1 MRSLRRPIVLA
12 SAVLPIVAL
21 AAGALTGQ
29 AGAAEPRTALTTAA
43 APGMAGTSRLGAVDS
58 SQRVAVAVTL
68 RLRHTDQLKAFLAR
82 VSDPSSAEYG
92 HYLTPARFT
101 AEYGP
106 TRADVAAVSAHLRA
120 AGLTVTSVSGNRQVI
135 DATGP
140 AKAVGAAFG
149 TSLGRYHDARQG
161 RNFYANDR
169 APTLPAS
176 LAKLVTGVNG
186 LNNHYQRQHYST
198 PTATAAPHSNAS
210 PDGGYTPTD
219 LRTAY
224 DLTTLGGDGS
234 GVTVGMW
241 EFDGYKASNLS
252 KYSSQYKLSTGTVTT
267 RSVDGANYDSS
278 PGDGQ
283 IEVELDIEMGHAVAP
298 KANQVVY
305 EAPNTDAGEV
315 DMANAVAADN
325 RVSVLSISWGACE
338 PDRTLSEEQSVDQAF
353 QQMAAE
359 GISVFSA
366 SGDDGS
372 RDCSRSTSGSG
383 VVAVDFPA
391 ADPYVSGTGGTT
403 LHVNSNS
410 TWSSETAWSGSGGGV
425 STVWAAPSYQN
436 GGSNGKRTV
445 PDISSVADPNTG
457 VSVYSAEC
465 LFAGFCFNTWLTVG
479 GTSDAAPQWAG
490 FAALYNQKAAAAGK
504 ARLGFANPRLY
515 QVGAS
520 SSYGSS
526 FHDIASGS
534 NTDFSAAT
542 GYDKVTGW
550 GTLRANGLATAL
562 LAQ

>member
-29 AGAAEPRTALTTAA
+29 AGAAEPRTALSSAA
-43 APGMAGTSRLGAVDS
+43 APGMAGTSRLGAVDG
-58 SQRVAVAVTL
+58 SQQVAVAVVL
-68 RLRHTDQLKAFLAR
+68 RLRHTDQLKAFLAK

-101 AEYGP
+101 GEYGP
-106 TRADVAAVSAHLRA
+106 TKADVAAVSKHLRA

-135 DATGP
+135 DATGS

-149 TSLGRYHDARQG
+149 TSLGRYHDSNQG

-186 LNNHYQRQHYST
+186 LNNHYQRQHYAA
-198 PTATAAPHSNAS
+198 PTAAPRSNAS

-234 GVTVGMW
+234 GVTIGMW

-252 KYSSQYKLSTGTVTT
+252 TYSSQYTLSTGTVTT

-305 EAPNTDAGEV
+305 EAPNSDAGEV
-315 DMANAVAADN
+315 DMANAVASDN

-445 PDISSVADPNTG
+445 PDVSSVADPNTG

-465 LFAGFCFNTWLTVG
+465 LFPGFCFNTWLTVG

-490 FAALYNQKAAAAGK
+490 FAALYNQKAAGAGK
-504 ARLGFANPRLY
+504 AKLGFANPRLY
-515 QVGAS
+515 QVGGS

-526 FHDIASGS
+526 FHDITSGS
-534 NTDFSAAT
+534 NTDFSAAA